1 MKWLTSF
8 LFLLPALAHGQSN
21 FMPPQGTQIAEQVD
35 NLYAFILIV
44 SLISCVILIGGM
56 IYFAYKYRRRTDND
70 KTPYIS
76 HNTFL
81 EFLWSFIPL
90 VIFLGVFG
98 WGWIIYHQMR
108 TMPENALEVH
118 VTGYKWAWDFTYKSG
133 KTTTGEFVVPVDQP
147 VKLIITSRDVLH
159 SFFLPSM
166 RIKQDAVPG
175 RYTAMWFN
183 SNKVGT
189 YQVFCTEYCGDSHSR
204 MLAKMKVVPLPEYEA
219 WIQENDAALPMV
231 ERGQKLYN
239 GKCLACHS
247 IDGKRG
253 AGPTWKGL
261 WGAKNHPLEDGVVA
275 EVDADYI
282 TEAILNPNARIAK
295 GYPKGVMPTFQ
306 GALKEEEITALI
318 EYMKTL
324 K

>member
-1 MKWLTSF
+1 MKWLFSTLIAAPLTAS
-8 LFLLPALAHGQSN
+8 AQSN
-21 FMPPQGTQIAEQVD
+21 FMPPQGTDIAIQVD
-35 NLYAFILIV
+35 NLYEFILWV
-44 SLISCVILIGGM
+44 SLLSCVILIGGM
-56 IYFAYKYRRRTDND
+56 IYFAYKYRRRTEND

-98 WGWIIYHQMR
+98 WGWVVYHQMR
-108 TMPENALEVH
+108 NMPEDALEVH

-133 KTTTGEFVVPVDQP
+133 KVTTNEFVVPVGKP

-175 RYTAMWFN
+175 RYTALWFN
-183 SNKVGT
+183 ATKTGD
-189 YQVFCTEYCGDSHSR
+189 YQVFCAEYCGDSHSR
-204 MLAKMKVVPLPEYEA
+204 MLARMKVVTMPEYET
-219 WIQENDAALPMV
+219 WIQENDANLPLV
-231 ERGQKLYN
+231 ERGQKIWN
-239 GKCLACHS
+239 GKCVACHS
-247 IDGKRG
+247 INGNKG

-261 WGAKNHPLEDGVVA
+261 WGAKGHETESGP
-275 EVDADYI
+275 VDVDENYI
-282 TEAILNPNARIAK
+282 TESILNPNAKISK
-295 GYPKGVMPTFQ
+295 GFPKGVMPTFQ
-306 GALKEEEITALI
+306 GAIKDEEIAALI
-318 EYMKTL
+318 EFIKTL